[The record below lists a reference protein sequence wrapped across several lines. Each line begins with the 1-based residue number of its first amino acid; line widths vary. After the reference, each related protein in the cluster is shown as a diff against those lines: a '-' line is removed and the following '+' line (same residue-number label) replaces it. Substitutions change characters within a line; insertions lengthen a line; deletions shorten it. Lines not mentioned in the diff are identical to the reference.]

1 MDKILK
7 MRKNVDKNTFSLQ
20 EASDY
25 LELSYGSTYK
35 IIVQLEKVS
44 YSDYG
49 NGKKKNIRVD
59 KKSLEEFK
67 KSKFIEA
74 KTE

>member
-1 MDKILK
+1 MEKIID
-7 MRKNVDKNTFSLQ
+7 MRKNVDKDTVSLQ

-25 LELSYGSTYK
+25 LEISYGLARK
-35 IIVQLEKVS
+35 IIVELEQVS

-49 NGKKKNIRVD
+49 TGKKKNIRVD
-59 KKSLEEFK
+59 KKSLEAYKQSRFVK
-67 KSKFIEA
+67 A

>member
-1 MDKILK
+1 MEKIID
-7 MRKNVDKNTFSLQ
+7 MRKNVDTETVSLQ

-25 LELSYGSTYK
+25 LEISYGLTRK
-35 IIVQLEKVS
+35 IIVELKQVS

-49 NGKKKNIRVD
+49 TGKKKNVRVD
-59 KKSLEEFK
+59 KKSLEAYK
-67 KSKFIEA
+67 QSKFVKA